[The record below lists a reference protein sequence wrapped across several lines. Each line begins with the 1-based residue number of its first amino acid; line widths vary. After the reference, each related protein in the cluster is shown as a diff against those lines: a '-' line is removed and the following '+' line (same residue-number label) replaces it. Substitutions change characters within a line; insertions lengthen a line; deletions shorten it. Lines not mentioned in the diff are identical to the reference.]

1 MSFLESCLTVAIIAV
16 ISMTAVPQL
25 VRARETYEL
34 DASARQ
40 VASRMQSARIKAVS
54 GSRDCRLRVTTSAS
68 YAVECKETLWI
79 SEERI
84 VLPRGLQITANTS
97 PVFHKRGTVSPTAT
111 ITISDNHSHSR
122 RVVVNIT
129 GRVRVD

>member
-1 MSFLESCLTVAIIAV
+1 MSFLESCLAVAIIAALTMV
-16 ISMTAVPQL
+16 AVPQL

-34 DASARQ
+34 DACARQ
-40 VASRMQSARIKAVS
+40 VASRMQSARIKSVS
-54 GSRDCRLRVTTSAS
+54 GNRDCRIRVTTPVS
-68 YAVECKETLWI
+68 YAVECKDVVWANEETVMLA
-79 SEERI
+79 
-84 VLPRGLQITANTS
+84 RGLHIAANTS

-111 ITISDNHSHSR
+111 LTISDRRLRSR